1 MFENVYYQLIIIVET
16 AKILKNSYFI
26 LKVF

>member
-1 MFENVYYQLIIIVET
+1 MFENVYYQLIIIVQT